1 MKITLMYQNKTIFVQ
16 DENTYNAGFSLLL
29 TPNYFL
35 FRNINGQM
43 IDYECS
49 QEILMIKI
57 FLLEISN
64 LFFCTYGPNT

>member
-1 MKITLMYQNKTIFVQ
+1 MYQNKTIFVQ